1 MSDHERGAVGL
12 KSKFPDTIVRGST
25 LTEQVYLQ
33 LREGLLLGMW
43 KPGEKLTARGLSRTL
58 GVSLTP
64 AREAITR
71 LATEGAITV
80 SETRMYSIPELDRAQ
95 YEEITRVRLQLEP
108 LATSLAVKNAEADFA
123 DHLDHINENLK
134 ARILAEDFD
143 EGLRLDSEFHLTIY
157 DAAGSAVL
165 RRMIDTLWLQI
176 GPTRNLLSAPYRK
189 RLVGFQ
195 NHRRVIAA
203 FRDRNEADAH
213 EAMKED
219 LTQGA
224 AALMAIL
231 P

>member
-1 MSDHERGAVGL
+1 M
-12 KSKFPDTIVRGST
+12 
-25 LTEQVYLQ
+25 TEQVYLQ

-108 LATSLAVKNAEADFA
+108 LATSLAVKHAKADFA

-157 DAAGSAVL
+157 DAAGSTVL

-203 FRDRNEADAH
+203 FRDRNEAEAH